1 MVKQV
6 AEQNFDDLASFTRS
20 GAAGDVI
27 FKQGDAAGDLCIVQ
41 DGRIELVREPAGV
54 RVGMIEEGGVFGEWS
69 FFEGQPR
76 DVTARAATDVRLICL
91 DRAAFDRVTSE
102 APEIAVW
109 ISQKL
114 ARTLHER
121 LPSGTA
127 APAPPAAPAA
137 RPAPPAAA
145 PPPPRG
151 DARLVEEKSGTAFT
165 LSGDEAQV
173 GRLDRKTG
181 YTPEVDLSA
190 LDVERTLS
198 RRHARII
205 RRGQTYFVREDTSSR
220 NGTFV
225 NGQRI
230 DAAADVELHDG
241 DEVRFGLVKTIF
253 RHR

>member
-6 AEQNFDDLASFTRS
+6 AERSFDDLASFTRS

-27 FKQGDAAGDLCIVQ
+27 FKQGDPAGELCIVQ

-54 RVGMIEEGGVFGEWS
+54 RVGIIEEGGVFGEWS

-91 DRAAFDRVTSE
+91 DRPAFERVTGE
-102 APEIAVW
+102 APEVAVW

-121 LPSGTA
+121 LPSG
-127 APAPPAAPAA
+127 
-137 RPAPPAAA
+137 AAA
-145 PPPPRG
+145 PPPIAPAPAPAPAAVPARPPRG
-151 DARLVEEKSGTAFT
+151 DAQLVEEASNTVFT
-165 LSGDEAQV
+165 LSNDEAHV
-173 GRLDRKTG
+173 GRPDRKTG
-181 YTPEVDLSA
+181 FTPEIDLTA

-205 RRGQTYFVREDTSSR
+205 RRGQTYFVREETSSR

-230 DAAADVELHDG
+230 DAATDVQLRDG
-241 DEVRFGLVKTIF
+241 DEVRFGLVKTVF